1 MITLSNTQFTELQ
14 KHLDA
19 AWCILG
25 SIVVSDDEV
34 QVAQP
39 AKRRI
44 PKPKKSTFFCE
55 TPTFTYRYANARP
68 EDARRLPLLFQYL
81 LREYAEGQSYL
92 APDTKPEDFYSL
104 FYGEWADAVVAW
116 TGSKQDLYYFIK
128 RLLERNLICLPQNWY
143 IWQITENHFCDRMG
157 HPFRNLRNQ
166 HLPKKSVA
174 AIERLI
180 DLLDPA
186 ATTAADLEQL
196 CRRLGVSFG
205 AL

>member
-44 PKPKKSTFFCE
+44 PKPKKS
-55 TPTFTYRYANARP
+55 
-68 EDARRLPLLFQYL
+68 
-81 LREYAEGQSYL
+81 
-92 APDTKPEDFYSL
+92 
-104 FYGEWADAVVAW
+104 
-116 TGSKQDLYYFIK
+116 
-128 RLLERNLICLPQNWY
+128 
-143 IWQITENHFCDRMG
+143 
-157 HPFRNLRNQ
+157 
-166 HLPKKSVA
+166 VA

-186 ATTAADLEQL
+186 VTTAADWEQL
-196 CRRLGVSFG
+196 CRRLGASFG
-205 AL
+205 G